1 MSVLRI
7 LSPAPV
13 IRDHYDT
20 LWHDSQHPI
29 GYILG
34 LVVGPL
40 AFSILVA
47 QFLTINWAAVQFLA
61 VLFGLVF
68 AFSFRAPF
76 QIPNSDE
83 AEGERAEAALK
94 QLRGSS
100 MYAVFVSL
108 VSLLVSAIVAG
119 AFFIARQ
126 NPTLIDSVQTALPA
140 GMIPFGMMVASIAL
154 IFLFIHYI
162 ATVLIVFRWLYLAFK
177 TGLM

>member
-13 IRDHYDT
+13 IRDHYGT

-40 AFSILVA
+40 AFSVVVA
-47 QFLTINWAAVQFLA
+47 QFLTINWAAVQFLV

-76 QIPNSDE
+76 QIPNPDE
-83 AEGERAEAALK
+83 TEGEREKAALK
-94 QLRGSS
+94 QLRRSS

-108 VSLLVSAIVAG
+108 ISLLISAIVAG
-119 AFFIARQ
+119 AFFMGRQ
-126 NPTLIDSVQTALPA
+126 NPSLIDSVQMTLPA
-140 GMIPFGMMVASIAL
+140 DIIQFGVVVASIAL

-162 ATVLIVFRWLYLAFK
+162 ATVLVVFRWLYLAFK
-177 TGLM
+177 SGLM

>member
-7 LSPAPV
+7 FSPAPV
-13 IRDHYDT
+13 IRDHYGT

-47 QFLTINWAAVQFLA
+47 QFLTINRAAVQFLA

-68 AFSFRAPF
+68 AFSFRVPF

-83 AEGERAEAALK
+83 AKGKRAKAALK
-94 QLRGSS
+94 QLRRSS
-100 MYAVFVSL
+100 MYTVFVSL
-108 VSLLVSAIVAG
+108 VSLVVSAVVAG
-119 AFFIARQ
+119 AFFIGQQ
-126 NPTLIDSVQTALPA
+126 NPSLIASVQTLPE
-140 GMIPFGMMVASIAL
+140 GIMPLGMMAASIAL
-154 IFLFIHYI
+154 IFLFIHYV
-162 ATVLIVFRWLYLAFK
+162 ATVVIVFRWLYLAFK